1 MLKRRTL
8 QASELAVADHHDV
21 ERVSGS
27 SNNLLADP
35 FQLSDG
41 IVPDEIITS
50 LRRRGGGK
58 RLANYQLR
66 QNDVRELVA

>member
-1 MLKRRTL
+1 MLKRRPL
-8 QASELAVADHHDV
+8 QASELAVADHDV

-41 IVPDEIITS
+41 IVPDEIIAS